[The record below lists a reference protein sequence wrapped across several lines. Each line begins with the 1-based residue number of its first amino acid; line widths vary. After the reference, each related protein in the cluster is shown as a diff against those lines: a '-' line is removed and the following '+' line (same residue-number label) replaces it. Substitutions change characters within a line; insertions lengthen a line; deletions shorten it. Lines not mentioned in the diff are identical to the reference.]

1 LKKTV
6 NYAGFP
12 FILLALVLLNSFSGY
27 NTLKADGTPSVSAS
41 ANKKSFSPGESGVLT
56 ISFKT
61 GSKVKIPKDP
71 EIVVSLTTDE
81 VEGQGL
87 QDYSGGDGDYIDN
100 SKVKYN
106 FTVPGGA
113 ASGSAITISG
123 SVKFGYC
130 STTDGVCK
138 LATKNFTAKIKIK

>member
-1 LKKTV
+1 M
-6 NYAGFP
+6 
-12 FILLALVLLNSFSGY
+12 
-27 NTLKADGTPSVSAS
+27 
-41 ANKKSFSPGESGVLT
+41 T

-61 GSKVKIPKDP
+61 GSKVKNLKDP

-106 FTVPGGA
+106 FTVPGG
-113 ASGSAITISG
+113 SKRIG
-123 SVKFGYC
+123 
-130 STTDGVCK
+130 K
-138 LATKNFTAKIKIK
+138 LQYPEV